1 MTKQAII
8 DRTVKAISQLPDDK
22 AAEISDFVEF
32 ISKRYEE
39 QQLTAGLQTAMAES
53 QAFSFLQDDDDIYS
67 VDDLKVPHN
76 E

>member
-8 DRTVKAISQLPDDK
+8 DRTVKAIRQLPDDK

-39 QQLTAGLQTAMAES
+39 QQLMTGLQIAMSES

-67 VDDLKVPHN
+67 VDDLKAPHD